1 MARLLEDAHWLYEK
15 DVSSVLFP
23 RSYNLSREPKI
34 FLEDFRLTAAAGL
47 LKWFVEKMQGC
58 CSEQSCCNLCGH
70 RPILMNRLEFAMKR
84 CEEFVACEN
93 HQNIDEDIVTEFTEE
108 EWNSFLDDYMA
119 AVHEGAGIEANEKYQ
134 DQIPVRP
141 LSSLSKILERVFFL
155 IDSIDRVVFFL
166 SLFIYLSI
174 FFLEIRRD
182 GQFDIGQDERGRPAV
197 RVERDEEHVDSETER
212 ALLRERDQHISQLE
226 GYISKDKK
234 SAQGL
239 FHRSEIYRYIYIYI
253 YRGIPL

>member
-47 LKWFVEKMQGC
+47 LKWFVEKMQDC
-58 CSEQSCCNLCGH
+58 CTDQSCCNLCGH

-119 AVHEGAGIEANEKYQ
+119 AVHEGAGIEINEKYQ
-134 DQIPVRP
+134 DQIQVRP
-141 LSSLSKILERVFFL
+141 QKFFKRRPIFPLRCFRRSTWRWRARYWPKGRKSTRNTSST
-155 IDSIDRVVFFL
+155 
-166 SLFIYLSI
+166 
-174 FFLEIRRD
+174 
-182 GQFDIGQDERGRPAV
+182 G
-197 RVERDEEHVDSETER
+197 
-212 ALLRERDQHISQLE
+212 
-226 GYISKDKK
+226 
-234 SAQGL
+234 
-239 FHRSEIYRYIYIYI
+239 
-253 YRGIPL
+253 